1 MTELATIEEFSQNT
15 RNETSGS
22 LADHFLTCAK
32 LGRYLTVSSGSRF
45 VITDDLREES
55 VLPEVAAVAAIY
67 SKDGLVAEAALLPL
81 SHMIPIMDTVRRDK
95 YERLFHLIEEQTL
108 AGEVKNAAQSLILSR
123 FRASEIRGLEAEL
136 GNKLNPART
145 RYRAFL
151 TVVKKLMNKNISER
165 AFIDEFRGFTQDVAG
180 KLDFGIYS
188 FCLDSMYSSLQ
199 IPANVKKLLAIELL
213 NYPPLIRRELI
224 SNIMAIPEQ
233 TADML
238 NFVSTMIE
246 RYLSLETVIEIRIL
260 KDLKL
265 QRFSMEEVNA
275 LVEGSHIQN

>member
-1 MTELATIEEFSQNT
+1 MAELATIEEFSQNT

-55 VLPEVAAVAAIY
+55 VLPEAAAVAAIY
-67 SKDGLVAEAALLPL
+67 SRDGLVAEAALLPL
-81 SHMIPIMDTVRRDK
+81 SQMIPIMDTVRRDK

-199 IPANVKKLLAIELL
+199 IPATVKKLLAIELL

-275 LVEGSHIQN
+275 LVEGSHVQN